1 MAAFTTIAAATVAVG
16 GKAAKGFL
24 AGDAAKVAAR
34 EAGRLEI
41 KQEQLQQES
50 IARLEQ
56 DFFEAVRATTDIYD
70 KNLQLSNVQGRQLV
84 EAAQE
89 GDQRGVGAT
98 AGKVKQVQDVGT
110 GQIADKMALQKLNI
124 DMARA
129 KANET
134 DAARIAA
141 LQDDRAAA
149 AGLEAKAKRATAD
162 KLQGEATGAFI
173 DAGTS
178 ALTSAIGA
186 FGNAEGRAAKKLVE
200 TGQASD
206 LTEATNM
213 LEGLTGDGV
222 LNSNA
227 LLRQVA
233 KTGKLTGLASAAG
246 TDAKNYDGPVFE
258 PSFNLKPENDVQ
270 IVGPGILE
278 QVKSTAADLFNF
290 KKNNT
295 VKKSPA
301 VGLNSNPG
309 GIMGINLD
317 FLNQFITDPTERVK
331 VGAASSDELGT
342 YFSDMF
348 KNIPGVNYYGSN

>member
-1 MAAFTTIAAATVAVG
+1 
-16 GKAAKGFL
+16 
-24 AGDAAKVAAR
+24 
-34 EAGRLEI
+34 
-41 KQEQLQQES
+41 
-50 IARLEQ
+50 
-56 DFFEAVRATTDIYD
+56 
-70 KNLQLSNVQGRQLV
+70 
-84 EAAQE
+84 
-89 GDQRGVGAT
+89 
-98 AGKVKQVQDVGT
+98 
-110 GQIADKMALQKLNI
+110 
-124 DMARA
+124 MARA

-149 AGLEAKAKRATAD
+149 AGLEAKAKRAEAD

-178 ALTSAIGA
+178 LLTSAIGA

-200 TGQASD
+200 KGQASD

-213 LEGLTGDGV
+213 LEGLTGDDV

-246 TDAKNYDGPVFE
+246 PDAKNYEGPVF
-258 PSFNLKPENDVQ
+258 KPTIGFDLQADEDVQ
-270 IVGPGILE
+270 VVGPGLIE
-278 QVKSTAADLFNF
+278 NVKSTAADLFNF

-295 VKKSPA
+295 VAQSPA

-309 GIMGINLD
+309 GIMGIPMD
-317 FLNQFITDPTERVK
+317 FLNNLVTDPTQRVK
-331 VGAASSDELGT
+331 IGAASSDELGT

>member
-1 MAAFTTIAAATVAVG
+1 MAAFSSIAAATVAVG

-89 GDQRGVGAT
+89 GDQRGVAAT

-110 GQIADKMALQKLNI
+110 GQIADKMAMQKLNI

-149 AGLEAKAKRATAD
+149 AGLEAKAKRAEAD
-162 KLQGEATGAFI
+162 ALQGEATGAFI

-178 ALTSAIGA
+178 ALTSLIGA

-200 TGQASD
+200 SGEAPD
-206 LTEATNM
+206 LTSATNM
-213 LEGLTGDGV
+213 LQGLD
-222 LNSNA
+222 NKF
-227 LLRQVA
+227 LRQVA
-233 KTGKLTGLASAAG
+233 KSGTMQGLASAAG
-246 TDAKNYDGPVFE
+246 PDAKNYDGPVFE
-258 PSFNLKPENDVQ
+258 PSFNLPIQDNAQV
-270 IVGPGILE
+270 VGPGILE

-295 VKKSPA
+295 VQKSPA

-309 GIMGINLD
+309 GIMGVQLD
-317 FLNQFITDPTERVK
+317 FLNNLITDPTERVK

-348 KNIPGVNYYGSN
+348 KNIPGVNYYGNQF